1 MCETKVAALFVNKV
15 SGLIAEDV
23 PATLCKRFR
32 PLTKDAGTPE
42 GEKAAAARALTQ
54 DVQAVVGKLTDYA
67 HVNVKDVEGQLMD
80 PLTTSEYR
88 KELRETLGRMKEF
101 LERSRT
107 FSKGDPADPN
117 TQLLCVLMIR
127 SVPRWF

>member
-23 PATLCKRFR
+23 PATLCMRFK
-32 PLTKDAGTPE
+32 PLTKGAGTPE
-42 GEKAAAARALTQ
+42 GEKAAVARALTQ